1 MPHNKAIN
9 IIIACDESK
18 SKTQYHPEH
27 TFFFTIII
35 IAGGGGGAATAAAT
49 TAAAAAAA
57 VFVHERLV
65 RFDYSDT
72 RSQRQTG
79 LHSTP
84 PL

>member
-35 IAGGGGGAATAAAT
+35 IGAATAAAT